1 MTVAAGTLRES
12 FPSSWSLLLDQIRS
26 QVVQFRRIPVALF
39 FSLIF
44 PLLLLLLFNTVIAS
58 GDSTVQTSAGE
69 FPVRQFFVGSLA
81 AFSAVSGTF
90 TNLANMIPI
99 RRQEGV
105 LKRWRGTPV
114 PRWVYLGGFVG
125 SAVVV
130 AAVGVVV
137 MLTVGVVLYG
147 TEVDPAKLP
156 AAIVTFV
163 IGVSAFSVMGVA
175 VAALVRKPEAAP
187 AVANVIILPMAF
199 ISNTFIPMDASEMPR
214 WLDLLSAALPLR
226 PFVESLQAA
235 FNPLVDAPG
244 FQWSKLAIVAAWG
257 LGAGLVAVRFFKWEP
272 TAQDSQG
279 PARRRHRRGSR

>member
-1 MTVAAGTLRES
+1 MSIVTAASES
-12 FPSSWSLLLDQIRS
+12 DFPSSGSLLLAQIRS
-26 QVVQFRRIPVALF
+26 QLVQFRRIPVALF

-44 PLLLLLLFNTVIAS
+44 PLLLLLLFNTVLA
-58 GDSTVQTSAGE
+58 GDDPVQTPAGD

-81 AFSAVSGTF
+81 AFSAVSSTF
-90 TNLANMIPI
+90 TNLANMVPI

-105 LKRWRGTPV
+105 LKRWRGTPT

-130 AAVGVVV
+130 AAIGVIV
-137 MLTVGVVLYG
+137 MLAVGVVLYG
-147 TEVDPAKLP
+147 TEIDPAKLP
-156 AAIVTFV
+156 AAVVTFV

-199 ISNTFIPMDASEMPR
+199 ISNTFIPMDVDEMPR
-214 WLDLLSAALPLR
+214 WLDLLGAALPLR

-235 FNPLVDAPG
+235 FNPLVEAPA
-244 FQWSKLAIVAAWG
+244 FQWSKLAVVAAWG
-257 LGAGLVAVRFFKWEP
+257 LAAGLVAVRCFKWEP
-272 TAQDSQG
+272 TAEDGQG
-279 PARRRHRRGSR
+279 PSRRRRRGPQ